1 MADPINVASLH
12 TLPLIGLNLSSPQW
26 TNPSLFQDADL
37 FFCSAIDLV
46 SEAIEMVTHSI
57 WSHVGMLTFISSV
70 QEWYVVESVADA
82 GVHMVP
88 MSRYLTDYD
97 GNGNSYD
104 GSIVIAR
111 VSGLLAGQAVQTIDF
126 AYRQLGKFYNK
137 GEIAEILA
145 KITLRIPTVRENNEK
160 YICSELVWDSYNAA
174 GIKLIQDVSG
184 FVAPGDLW
192 LDSRVTPVGALLFRS

>member
-1 MADPINVASLH
+1 MADPIDIVSLR

-26 TNPSLFQDADL
+26 INPTLFQEADL
-37 FFCSAIDLV
+37 FFCSANDLV

-70 QEWYVVESVADA
+70 GEWYVVESVADA

-88 MSRYLTDYD
+88 MSRYLIDYD

-111 VSGLLAGQAVQTIDF
+111 VSGLIVGQAVQAIDF

-137 GEIAEILA
+137 DEIAEILA

-174 GIKLIQDVSG
+174 GIKLKQDASG

-192 LDSRVTPVGALLFRS
+192 LDPQISSVGALLFRS